1 MRNSQYTYWLV
12 REKKHSSCINAII
25 SVYSSHIF
33 ESFSCAKHQ
42 AHKKAVY
49 MWVCSSRDRLKWQS
63 NWDEAQFRLQTPL
76 TNTSARLP
84 CLSGISASSKTL
96 FNPFHNPLSF
106 ILWFFLFMSENR
118 KAFTVWVTSSLNDG
132 AKIQIQVSLIP
143 KLDCFP
149 ARAVGFLL
157 DPWWSRHLKTMG
169 ITGRC

>member
-1 MRNSQYTYWLV
+1 MRNSQFTYWLV